1 MVATRFFRG
10 ALAPYQ
16 YIYVSARF
24 ETAVET
30 VKLSRYARLCYIS
43 AKFAPYPIA
52 FPCVA

>member
-30 VKLSRYARLCYIS
+30 VVATPYIS
-43 AKFAPYPIA
+43 AELSFAPHPIA

>member
-1 MVATRFFRG
+1 MTQLRIRILRCPGVETAVETVVATRFFRG

-30 VKLSRYARLCYIS
+30 VFLEAH
-43 AKFAPYPIA
+43 
-52 FPCVA
+52 